1 MAESCNAMSKECV
14 TWALFNYKLQK
25 KKKKEEEEEEE
36 EEEEDRKLYTICP
49 DALYVSVV

>member
-1 MAESCNAMSKECV
+1 MAESCNALSKECV

-25 KKKKEEEEEEE
+25 KKKKKEKK

>member
-1 MAESCNAMSKECV
+1 MSKECV

-25 KKKKEEEEEEE
+25 KEEEE

-49 DALYVSVV
+49 DALYVSVL

>member
-1 MAESCNAMSKECV
+1 MSKECV

-25 KKKKEEEEEEE
+25 KEEEE